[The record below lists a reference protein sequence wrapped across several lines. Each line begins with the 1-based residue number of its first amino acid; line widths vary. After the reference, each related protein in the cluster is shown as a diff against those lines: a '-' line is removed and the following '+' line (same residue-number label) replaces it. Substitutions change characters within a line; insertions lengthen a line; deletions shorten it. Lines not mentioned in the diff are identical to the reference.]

1 VAFSNVDP
9 SKRDEFL
16 AFASLVRSQTDI
28 QQKLYSLE
36 TRSERSAY
44 IKSLGFDP
52 ETLSSVINSV
62 EFIFGDKRVTYAQWL
77 QLKGVRNETPLPLNV
92 IVSAMRK
99 SGFNNAYDQL
109 SKDIEQYINELS
121 GYSGGAG
128 TSVKKTT
135 TTRSPKKDTEAVD
148 TADDIK
154 DVSDKGISEESQ
166 DFVASDKNSD
176 TKEEGKALDF
186 SSEKFESTDK
196 DSDSRTGKETSDSSN
211 EATDSKA
218 DQINDQVDKYS
229 SEHSDLQS
237 SYTSEQSAEISKEA
251 TNFKDSVNNL
261 KEQYDKGEISKT
273 DFISSLA
280 AEANKS
286 LDKAAEIAP
295 QESKAYDELK
305 DGIDEALKA
314 AESENITKGTD
325 EGDES
330 GDKDSSSDKDSGSND
345 SSSDSI
351 IKGLKDPDMWIG
363 AIVGAV
369 GIEAVKKGAK
379 ALANY
384 YKDNS

>member
-1 VAFSNVDP
+1 M
-9 SKRDEFL
+9 KEY
-16 AFASLVRSQTDI
+16 
-28 QQKLYSLE
+28 QKLIYIFMILFLVGGCKMLE
-36 TRSERSAY
+36 KKATEIKNSFGIQSSEES
-44 IKSLGFDP
+44 IEND
-52 ETLSSVINSV
+52 NSI
-62 EFIFGDKRVTYAQWL
+62 EIT
-77 QLKGVRNETPLPLNV
+77 
-92 IVSAMRK
+92 VSCGED
-99 SGFNNAYDQL
+99 SN
-109 SKDIEQYINELS
+109 IEQYINELS

-128 TSVKKTT
+128 TSVKVTA
-135 TTRSPKKDTEAVD
+135 TTRSPKTDTETIDISVD
-148 TADDIK
+148 VK

-166 DFVASDKNSD
+166 DFVVSDKNSE
-176 TKEEGKALDF
+176 TSEEGKAFDS
-186 SSEKFESTDK
+186 SSEKFESTET
-196 DSDSRTGKETSDSSN
+196 SDSRTET
-211 EATDSKA
+211 TDSKS
-218 DQINDQVDKYS
+218 DQTIEINVTINEQVDKYS

-251 TNFKDSVNNL
+251 TNFKDSVNSL

-273 DFISSLA
+273 DFISSLT

-330 GDKDSSSDKDSGSND
+330 GDKDSDSDKDSGSND

-369 GIEAVKKGAK
+369 GIEALKKGSEV
-379 ALANY
+379 LYNL